1 MKLWAVAAVLA
12 LVLLLSGCGSL
23 WDGEYHWKEEYQLPQ
38 SPESGQA
45 VSASNRSQ
53 LEKAL
58 TDMVKAGKT
67 NGTVS
72 VADYPAAYLEADV
85 SAVTAA
91 LLRDHPIT
99 AYAVDT
105 ITCEVG
111 TSAGEPVL
119 GVQIV
124 YLHDRTEIRNI
135 KTVADHTAAVE
146 AVQKALADC
155 LPGIVLQIMDYT
167 AADFTQIVEDYALH
181 YPEIVMEIPM
191 VTENV
196 YPESGQI
203 RVVELKFTYQTSR
216 DVLKTMQSQVAPVF
230 SSAVL
235 YVSGD
240 GQVSEKF
247 GQLYSFLMERY
258 HYTHETSITPA
269 YSLLRHG
276 VGDSRAF
283 AMVYAAMCRKA
294 GLECSVVSGTR
305 DGASHYWN
313 IVGFDGGY
321 FHLDLLGCSEAD
333 GFALRYDSD
342 MVGYVWDYSA
352 YPECSHVQPEPEEKP
367 E

>member
-1 MKLWAVAAVLA
+1 MKLRAVATIMVLA
-12 LVLLLSGCGSL
+12 LLLSGCGSL
-23 WDGEYHWKEEYQLPQ
+23 WDGEYYWKEEYQLPQ

-45 VSASNRSQ
+45 VSASNYSQ

-58 TDMVKAGKT
+58 TDMVEAGKT
-67 NGTVS
+67 QGTVS
-72 VADYPAAYLEADV
+72 VADYPSTKLEADV
-85 SAVTAA
+85 AAVTEA
-91 LLRDHPIT
+91 LLQSHPIT

-135 KTVADHTAAVE
+135 KTVADHAAAVE
-146 AVQKALADC
+146 AVHKALADC
-155 LPGIVLQIMDYT
+155 LPGIVLQIRDYT
-167 AADFTQIVEDYALH
+167 PADFTQIVEDYALA

-196 YPESGQI
+196 YPEAGQT
-203 RVVELKFTYQTSR
+203 RVLELKFAYQTSR
-216 DVLKTMQSQVAPVF
+216 DALKVMQTQVAPVF

-258 HYTHETSITPA
+258 DYNYETSITPT

-276 VGDSRAF
+276 VGDSRSF
-283 AMVYAAMCRKA
+283 AMVYAAMCRMA
-294 GLECSVVSGTR
+294 GLESFVVSGTR
-305 DGASHYWN
+305 DGVSHYWN
-313 IVGFDGGY
+313 IVGFNGSY
-321 FHLDLLGCSEAD
+321 YHLDLLRCSEDD
-333 GFALRYDSD
+333 GFVLRYDSD
-342 MVGYVWDYSA
+342 MTGYVWDYSA
-352 YPECSHVQPEPEEKP
+352 YPECSEVIPSLEEQPE
-367 E
+367 